1 MRLIRILKQES
12 AFLVAREA
20 LWRAQREWNKRRI
33 VGRLQRPSRAKVRN
47 IPYYRPELQSL
58 SDQSRTLI
66 IAFADEIRA
75 GRYPFLSYG
84 TVELGTR
91 PNWSLD
97 FVSGSEWPR
106 VQFQR
111 CEYVRQDGSDVKV
124 PWELSRLQFL
134 PVLAKAWVLTREEAY
149 RDAAKNILSDWIAR
163 NPVGIGVN
171 WTVAM
176 EAALRGISICLA
188 LNLLC
193 PFSAVEQAWLA
204 GVARSLVQ
212 HLLYIEANIEFSH
225 LLTSNHYLSDLV
237 GLYCISL
244 FLDGQGMAARR
255 HEYRQRIEREM
266 RRQVYEDGGDYE
278 ASIGYQV
285 LVTQLFTTA
294 LFLMR
299 SEPLTPCPAFVERLA
314 MMFRFL
320 NTVATPSGELPQV
333 GDCDDGRTELLV
345 DDLQQMIL
353 YPMAERNSLRV
364 PHLLGLGRKLFGEGA
379 GREDDAAWYGLPETA
394 PYTAS
399 DAKPRSTVTLAPNS
413 GIAVLRHGAAELFF
427 FAIPNGIFGKGSH
440 THNDKLSF
448 IMRMGGQEVLC
459 DSGTGCYTRD
469 KAMRNRFRRTAA
481 HNTLLIDRTEQN
493 RIGASASELFALG
506 NEAAVTPIEC
516 ASDSRGWLVRASHS
530 GYRSLGVTHKRTIRV
545 VEGEEAFVLEDEVKG
560 EGIHDFE
567 FNLQLAPKR
576 TAELLKTEDG
586 ILCRILGDRQVQIT
600 ITGPVSLQAS
610 IEPSP
615 VSTIY
620 GATTPA
626 VKARVWGRGPVPL
639 CITTR
644 ISWAGVDHLGCKTS
658 NTTEAKLSYII
669 AEEACHT

>member
-20 LWRAQREWNKRRI
+20 LWRAQREWNRRRI
-33 VGRLQRPSRAKVRN
+33 VGRLRRPGRAKFRN
-47 IPYYRPELQSL
+47 VPYYRPELQSL
-58 SDQSRTLI
+58 SDQSRALI

-84 TVELGTR
+84 TVELGTL
-91 PNWSLD
+91 PNWNLD
-97 FVSGSEWPR
+97 FVSGREWPR

-134 PVLAKAWVLTREEAY
+134 PVLAKAWVLTRKEAY
-149 RDAAKNILSDWIAR
+149 RDTTKNILSDWIAR

-237 GLYCISL
+237 GLYCLSL

-255 HEYRQRIEREM
+255 REYRQRIEREM

-294 LFLMR
+294 LLLMR
-299 SEPLTPCPAFVERLA
+299 AEPFTPGPGFVERLA
-314 MMFRFL
+314 MMFRLL
-320 NTVATPSGELPQV
+320 NTIATPSGELPQV
-333 GDCDDGRTELLV
+333 GDCDDSRSELLV

-364 PHLLGLGRKLFGEGA
+364 PHLLGLGRKLFG
-379 GREDDAAWYGLPETA
+379 
-394 PYTAS
+394 
-399 DAKPRSTVTLAPNS
+399 
-413 GIAVLRHGAAELFF
+413 
-427 FAIPNGIFGKGSH
+427 
-440 THNDKLSF
+440 
-448 IMRMGGQEVLC
+448 
-459 DSGTGCYTRD
+459 
-469 KAMRNRFRRTAA
+469 
-481 HNTLLIDRTEQN
+481 
-493 RIGASASELFALG
+493 
-506 NEAAVTPIEC
+506 
-516 ASDSRGWLVRASHS
+516 
-530 GYRSLGVTHKRTIRV
+530 
-545 VEGEEAFVLEDEVKG
+545 
-560 EGIHDFE
+560 
-567 FNLQLAPKR
+567 
-576 TAELLKTEDG
+576 
-586 ILCRILGDRQVQIT
+586 
-600 ITGPVSLQAS
+600 
-610 IEPSP
+610 
-615 VSTIY
+615 
-620 GATTPA
+620 
-626 VKARVWGRGPVPL
+626 
-639 CITTR
+639 
-644 ISWAGVDHLGCKTS
+644 
-658 NTTEAKLSYII
+658 
-669 AEEACHT
+669 